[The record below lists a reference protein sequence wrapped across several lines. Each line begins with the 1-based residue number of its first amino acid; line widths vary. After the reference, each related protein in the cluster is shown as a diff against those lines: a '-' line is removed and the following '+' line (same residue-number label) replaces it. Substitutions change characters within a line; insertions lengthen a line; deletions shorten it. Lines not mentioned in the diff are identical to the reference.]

1 MEDIKNITIADLI
14 DGVSADKEL
23 KDKTYDTMPMFN
35 PEVYDPAEDGDNTNI
50 QESIQRKFQ
59 ADFDNLI
66 LNEDKLIENKT
77 TLNEV
82 SSKVIAMAS
91 FLNSHSPAEQNF
103 ETYKAE
109 GFEAQVPFG
118 NAKNFA
124 SFKSQAKAAGLLTNG
139 GQGGANVRNVDT
151 GAVSATDIAQQAGL
165 VQRELTP
172 EEQEAVDAMTAIQK
186 TRSEVETD
194 FTPEY
199 TGNMKFAQMEQMM
212 KSFLKGRVPP
222 LTVIAGAP
230 GVGKT
235 YTINKVI
242 DQYCGAGASKNV
254 KRHPIAVPNSK
265 DKLVWAAGTTK
276 GGISGTLLECFKYR
290 NHYAVIYNDCDRL
303 LNVGADGANV
313 LKNIF
318 DSDMDNRYTNVP
330 SSLGGGKQGEIT
342 KLYQDE
348 LSGLDES
355 AKQGKVIGIDMKAL
369 KEDAILT
376 VTCDGKVIEDS
387 PLSIKEAVT
396 VLKEFGEKPNFK
408 FLKESWASELKESVF
423 DDIDPDDTDEDI
435 DTDNTADIGGDDEL
449 LNDDY
454 VEYDKDHGVS
464 KFLFNSRFMFI
475 TNKHKS
481 DLDEAVRDRAYL
493 LDIVLTPEEYLARL
507 ASVKDKIVCN
517 NGNND
522 KSIEAPARDIV
533 YRLIK
538 TFIIV
543 AKTGTMFD
551 GKRISIAPNQLTFRM
566 YDSAVTKYCQLCEI
580 FIGDPK
586 YGVTTLEEVQNDGRF
601 SRLYYDFLDN
611 LLSGREER

>member
-23 KDKTYDTMPMFN
+23 KDKTYDIMPMFN

-66 LNEDKLIENKT
+66 LNEDKLIKNKT

-109 GFEAQVPFG
+109 GYEAQLPFG

-124 SFKSQAKAAGLLTNG
+124 SFKSQAKSAGLLTNN
-139 GQGGANVRNVDT
+139 GQGGANIRNVDT
-151 GAVSATDIAQQAGL
+151 GAMSATDIAQQAGL
-165 VQRELTP
+165 VQRELTS

-186 TRSEVETD
+186 TRSEVEAD
-194 FTPEY
+194 FTPKY
-199 TGNMKFAQMEQMM
+199 TGDMKFAQMEQMM

-242 DQYCGAGASKNV
+242 EQYCGAGASKTV
-254 KRHPIAVPNSK
+254 KRHPIAIPNSK
-265 DKLVWAAGTTK
+265 DRLVWAAGTTK

-290 NHYAVIYNDCDRL
+290 NHFAVIYNDCDRL

-318 DSDMDNRYTNVP
+318 DSDQDNRYTNVP

-342 KLYQDE
+342 KYYQDE

-376 VTCDGKVIEDS
+376 ITCNGKVIEDS
-387 PLSIKEAVT
+387 PLSIKEAT
-396 VLKEFGEKPNFK
+396 ALLREFGEKPNFK

-435 DTDNTADIGGDDEL
+435 DTDNTADVGGDDEL

-507 ASVKDKIVCN
+507 ASVKDKIECN
-517 NGNND
+517 NGHND
-522 KSIEAPARDIV
+522 KSIETPARDIV

-601 SRLYYDFLDN
+601 SRVYYDFLEN